1 MASTALGQGQVAA
14 LRFASFSSV
23 ILDAKR
29 IVFRGAIEVALVQ
42 VCGVGDQAFGAVLV
56 LNSVSV
62 YQTHSTAPGS
72 QCWS

>member
-14 LRFASFSSV
+14 LRFASFSSA
-23 ILDAKR
+23 ILNANR

-42 VCGVGDQAFGAVLV
+42 VSGVGDQALGAVLV
-56 LNSVSV
+56 LNQVSV

>member
-1 MASTALGQGQVAA
+1 MASTALGQGLVAA